1 MIGVIICT
9 HSLFA
14 EGLKSAA
21 EMIVGEQ
28 ENLIAITFN
37 NGDSIDLLV
46 EKMTSASAEFE
57 SQGIPYIFLVDL
69 FGASPFNAAMLS
81 TVGKNTSIV
90 SGVNLGFLLELLSQ
104 RDDFKDGSLEEFIA
118 SIIEDLG
125 PIQQSK
131 PFPLPE

>member
-57 SQGIPYIFLVDL
+57 SQGIPYVFLVDL

-104 RDDFKDGSLEEFIA
+104 REDFKDGSLEEFIA

>member
-57 SQGIPYIFLVDL
+57 SQSIPYVFLVDL

>member
-46 EKMTSASAEFE
+46 EKMTAASAEFE
-57 SQGIPYIFLVDL
+57 SQGIPYVFLVDL

-104 RDDFKDGSLEEFIA
+104 REDFKDGSLEEFIA

>member
-57 SQGIPYIFLVDL
+57 SQGIPYVFLVDL